1 MSWIGIKK
9 AINRA
14 GTQVMLKTGHIEQT
28 IDKEYEFQE
37 KRYRTMEENSIKLQK
52 NLRLYLDSLRLLTN
66 SQINIAESLNSFY
79 GTNND
84 KRSSNVSRT
93 GSVNT
98 GDKIQTIHEEEEND
112 NSTTTITT
120 TNTTSNYNNLIQ
132 EYYATIK
139 QLNDSCIA
147 NLENPYNQTVLNPIA
162 RFNSYYIEINEIIKK
177 RHNKLLD
184 YDAMK
189 NKLRK
194 LIENPTTNISPSMK
208 TNIIESNHNQ
218 YEEKLKIYNQELTEV
233 ESKYVEINNQL
244 LIELPKLIN
253 HRISYFDPSFES
265 FVKIQLRFFNENYHV
280 LNQLQLKLDAQ
291 TRQDYIE
298 GKLEDRIDDVLR
310 RMKKLDITSGLD

>member
-84 KRSSNVSRT
+84 KRS
-93 GSVNT
+93 
-98 GDKIQTIHEEEEND
+98 K
-112 NSTTTITT
+112 
-120 TNTTSNYNNLIQ
+120 
-132 EYYATIK
+132 YYATIK

-310 RMKKLDITSGLD
+310 KMKKLDITSGLD

>member
-84 KRSSNVSRT
+84 KRSSNISRT

-112 NSTTTITT
+112 NTTTTITT